1 MLDLYIDATPNG
13 LKVSIALEEMGLSY
27 NVHRVFLGGEQLTP
41 EFTKLNPNN
50 KIPVLVDDGLVVTES
65 GAILMYLAE
74 KTGKLLP
81 KDPKA
86 RVKAIEMV
94 TFQMASI
101 GPMMGQ
107 LIGCRGPW
115 ENKAPDVSN
124 RYFKEVSRL
133 FGVLN
138 KRLEGQ
144 EYLAGSEYTIADIA
158 MLPWIRSAQLFPVP
172 AGPAARREREPQGV
186 AGPRHGPSGRA
197 EGPDDPRAV
206 PAGEAVPGLHQGDSR
221 PGRPARL
228 SVLTGARRSALR
240 SGEVGSASRRPGFF
254 SVWTVVRIVVL
265 AAALTVPL
273 NESSSPKGL

>member
-1 MLDLYIDATPNG
+1 MIDVYTDATPNG

-107 LIGCRGPW
+107 LIVFRGPW
-115 ENKAPDVSN
+115 QNKAPDVSN

-133 FGVLN
+133 LGVLN

-158 MLPWIRSAQLFPVP
+158 MLPWIRSAQLLPFLQDLPLD
-172 AGPAARREREPQGV
+172 ANANLKAWLERV
-186 AGPRHGPSGRA
+186 MA
-197 EGPDDPRAV
+197 
-206 PAGEAVPGLHQGDSR
+206 
-221 PGRPARL
+221 RPA
-228 SVLTGARRSALR
+228 VQ
-240 SGEVGSASRRPGFF
+240 
-254 SVWTVVRIVVL
+254 
-265 AAALTVPL
+265 
-273 NESSSPKGL
+273 KGLTIPEPFPPEKQFQGFIKATVGLGDLHA